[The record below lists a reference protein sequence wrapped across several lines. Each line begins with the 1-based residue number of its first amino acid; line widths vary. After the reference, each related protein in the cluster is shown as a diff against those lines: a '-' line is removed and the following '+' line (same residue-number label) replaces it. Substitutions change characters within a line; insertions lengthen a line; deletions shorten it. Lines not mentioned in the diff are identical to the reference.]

1 MEDAEEVCRGPWGRK
16 DDRRRGV
23 LVGRIVDV
31 EFRVED
37 GVEDPVD
44 AGTDVVAEAAE
55 SPDPEPAALYDVDAD
70 ADVDV
75 DVEGRWP

>member
-1 MEDAEEVCRGPWGRK
+1 MGRM
-16 DDRRRGV
+16 
-23 LVGRIVDV
+23 VDV
-31 EFRVED
+31 DFRVED

-55 SPDPEPAALYDVDAD
+55 SPDPEPAAEYDVDVD
-70 ADVDV
+70 ADV